1 MDNYLERIKD
11 CEQAQFVSINQ
22 NILTVETED
31 SEYEL
36 ELTESQLEQC
46 HQQLANKDDATFTI
60 NVNKGIIIFNT
71 ELSIEE
77 QANIDNISDYYLAI
91 ENKPITK
98 IKCEIENIYLKDDSY
113 YAQINTETGEQK
125 IVYLSKDHF
134 NIIYDV
140 LMEHKNNSSIDEVY
154 FSYSPELEKIML
166 NDLDEL
172 DEGDLELGNQ
182 LNE

>member
-1 MDNYLERIKD
+1 MNNYLKRLED
-11 CEQAQFVSINQ
+11 CEQAQFVSIEG
-22 NILTVETED
+22 NILTVDTED
-31 SEYEL
+31 SEYQF

-71 ELSIEE
+71 ELSIQE
-77 QANIDNISDYYLAI
+77 QANIDSISDYYLAL
-91 ENKPITK
+91 ENKTISK
-98 IKCEIENIYLKDDSY
+98 LKCEIENIYLQDNSY
-113 YAQINTETGEQK
+113 YAEIITEIGDKK

-140 LMEHKNNSSIDEVY
+140 LMEHKNNNSVDEIY
-154 FSYSPELEKIML
+154 FSYSPELEKILL
-166 NDLDEL
+166 NDLDDF

-182 LNE
+182 FNI